1 MKKIKV
7 KAFIER
13 GNDGTYGVYVDLE
26 EKRLNYG
33 IIGEGATVE
42 EAKADFMGCYEDM
55 RESFVE
61 DGEPFTEAI
70 FDFEYDMASFLNYYS
85 NVLSLAGLSR
95 ITGVNQYQLSHYATG
110 RKRPRPETVH
120 KIQHSLFS
128 LSKELSQVRFS
139 V

>member
-1 MKKIKV
+1 MRKIKV

-42 EAKADFMGCYEDM
+42 EAKADFLGCYEDM

-61 DGEPFTEAI
+61 DGEPFTEVI

-85 NVLSLAGLSR
+85 NTLSLAGLSR
-95 ITGVNQYQLSHYATG
+95 ITGVNQHQLSHYATG

-120 KIQHSLFS
+120 KIQHSLFN